1 MEASSGEKQIAE
13 QACSTSAHG
22 AFWTGSS
29 TLPRLHHSQ
38 YPMRPSQPVWEGRG
52 VVGLNTRNS
61 TTAPAMVHLQDAV
74 SNALQ
79 SGATW
84 DEILIVLQ
92 LKASE
97 FETPSQDHMP
107 GFPKDDP
114 GTIYDA
120 VPPGLIDLPS
130 ARRKYNVPR
139 RTIHSWVEKGHV
151 RLRGRLK
158 GPAKGGGYL
167 LVREDELTAYLTA
180 PRKKG
185 GRPSI
190 K

>member
-1 MEASSGEKQIAE
+1 
-13 QACSTSAHG
+13 
-22 AFWTGSS
+22 
-29 TLPRLHHSQ
+29 
-38 YPMRPSQPVWEGRG
+38 MRPSPTVGERRG
-52 VVGLNTRNS
+52 MVGLDTRIGA
-61 TTAPAMVHLQDAV
+61 TAPEMVDLQIAV
-74 SNALQ
+74 SRALQ

-97 FETPSQDHMP
+97 FAPPFQDHMP
-107 GFPKDDP
+107 GFPNDDP
-114 GTIYDA
+114 DTVYTEL
-120 VPPGLIDLPS
+120 PEGLIDLPS
-130 ARRKYNVPR
+130 AGRKYRVPR

-158 GPAKGGGYL
+158 GPAQGGGYL

-185 GRPSI
+185 GRPPL

>member
-1 MEASSGEKQIAE
+1 MVDLAARNGAS
-13 QACSTSAHG
+13 QASLEHLEG
-22 AFWTGSS
+22 A
-29 TLPRLHHSQ
+29 LI
-38 YPMRPSQPVWEGRG
+38 V
-52 VVGLNTRNS
+52 
-61 TTAPAMVHLQDAV
+61 
-74 SNALQ
+74 ALQ
-79 SGATW
+79 SWATKN
-84 DEILIVLQ
+84 DIFTMIE
-92 LKASE
+92 LKVAGHEST
-97 FETPSQDHMP
+97 FQNRMP
-107 GFPKDDP
+107 GFPEDDP
-114 GTIYDA
+114 DIVYDA
-120 VPPGLIDLPS
+120 VPPGLIDIPS
-130 ARRKYNVPR
+130 ATRKYNVHR

>member
-1 MEASSGEKQIAE
+1 MVGLDTRSG
-13 QACSTSAHG
+13 TSAP
-22 AFWTGSS
+22 T
-29 TLPRLHHSQ
+29 
-38 YPMRPSQPVWEGRG
+38 
-52 VVGLNTRNS
+52 
-61 TTAPAMVHLQDAV
+61 MVYLQDAV
-74 SNALQ
+74 ARALQ
-79 SGATW
+79 SGATR
-84 DEILIVLQ
+84 DDILSVIE
-92 LKASE
+92 LKVAE
-97 FETPSQDHMP
+97 HETAFQDRMP
-107 GFPKDDP
+107 GFPDDDP
-114 GTIYDA
+114 DTIYDA

-130 ARRKYNVPR
+130 ARRKYNVPE
-139 RTIHSWVEKGHV
+139 RTIHSWVKKGHV